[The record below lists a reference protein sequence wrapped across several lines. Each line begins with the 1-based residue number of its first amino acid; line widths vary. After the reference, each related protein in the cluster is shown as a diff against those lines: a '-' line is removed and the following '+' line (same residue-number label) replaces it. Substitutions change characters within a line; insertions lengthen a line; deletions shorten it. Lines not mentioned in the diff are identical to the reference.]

1 MRLKVSSDDYLIKS
15 GFTVNC
21 TCERS
26 KKTSKIKVTVMVVTI
41 TLISDLLGERI
52 YLQYLYI
59 KDGPQAESSD
69 LLKHLIETLFSL

>member
-15 GFTVNC
+15 GFTVNS

-52 YLQYLYI
+52 YL
-59 KDGPQAESSD
+59 
-69 LLKHLIETLFSL
+69 